1 MTAYTV
7 GREGMKCAWEKGMRH
22 PFRPAGLSV
31 AAISFA
37 LAACGGTQEEETTEG
52 QDEVVQASATPRLCA
67 GVRGNG
73 QSILTHFAS
82 LSQIVEHYGV
92 VDGMAG
98 GSSGSIS
105 TFTYESI
112 LKNPV
117 MQQCNGKPCSRT
129 AGAARVALALKS
141 LQGYVETVG
150 DSEEALAIKGLV
162 ATGMKLK
169 AEYDARGIGA
179 LSSAEAPEAAK
190 RLREVLSIPEV
201 RGVVNPEA
209 MKMLADPAHLTF
221 NVNEIKTSIV
231 TLGAFSVD
239 DNRLFFRTGIL
250 NWPALSQYFGRVGDF
265 YAGYGPSNKDGMRA
279 WLDACAEPTREKP
292 WSEAKNVAIA
302 GGTCGSALTT
312 LINDFRAKARTSEG
326 SYASRIDERVG
337 DPKSPLRKLVST
349 AVLERDAVT
358 KWKAAHARYVK
369 GEFPTGNVPF
379 EPAFTDVNFGYW
391 GSDADLAK
399 VQENGQK
406 FDDLKTKKFSALGNS
421 AWREILAASPAEPG
435 LSRFVQLSDGRISA
449 GGWSD
454 LAPALV
460 LKNLGCEQVVLVTRE
475 GDESG
480 FATKIAKH
488 AGMSESDWSAL
499 YDLTNP
505 ASGYS
510 RSVATADGV
519 WCTNWN
525 AFTDAQMADMVLD
538 AFNAPF
544 EKHASW
550 NARALRAY
558 GRVTDRTGKAGCTAG
573 IGAGATYPR

>member
-1 MTAYTV
+1 
-7 GREGMKCAWEKGMRH
+7 MKCAYPKGMRH
-22 PFRPAGLSV
+22 PLRPAGLFV

-52 QDEVVQASATPRLCA
+52 ADEVVQASATPRLCA

-98 GSSGSIS
+98 GSSGSIT

-117 MQQCNGKPCSRT
+117 MQQCSGKPCSRT

-190 RLREVLSIPEV
+190 RLKEVLSIPEV

-209 MKMLADPAHLTF
+209 LKMLSDPAHLTF

-250 NWPALSQYFGRVGDF
+250 NWPALAQYFGRVGDF
-265 YAGYGPSNKDGMRA
+265 YAGYGPSNNDGMRA

-292 WSEAKNVAIA
+292 WAEAKNVAIA

-312 LINDFRAKARTSEG
+312 LVNDFRAKARTSEG
-326 SYASRIDERVG
+326 SYPSRIDERVG
-337 DPKSPLRKLVST
+337 DPRSPLHKLVST
-349 AVLERDAVT
+349 AVLERDAIT
-358 KWKAAHARYVK
+358 KWKAARARYVT
-369 GEFPTGNVPF
+369 GEIPTGNVPF
-379 EPAFTDVNFGYW
+379 EPSFSDVSFGYW

-399 VQENGQK
+399 VKENGEK

-421 AWREILAASPAEPG
+421 PWREILAASPAEPG
-435 LSRFVQLSDGRISA
+435 LSRFVELSDGRISA

-475 GDESG
+475 GDESN

-488 AGMSESDWSAL
+488 AGMSEADWSAL

-558 GRVTDRTGKAGCTAG
+558 DRVTDRTGKAGCTPG

>member
-1 MTAYTV
+1 
-7 GREGMKCAWEKGMRH
+7 MRH
-22 PFRPAGLSV
+22 PFRPAGLFV
-31 AAISFA
+31 AALSFA
-37 LAACGGTQEEETTEG
+37 LAACGSAQEEETTEG
-52 QDEVVQASATPRLCA
+52 ADEVVKASATPQLCA

-98 GSSGSIS
+98 GSSGSIT

-117 MQQCNGKPCSRT
+117 VRSCGGKACSR
-129 AGAARVALALKS
+129 ADAASRLALTLKS
-141 LQGYVETVG
+141 AQGYAEAVG
-150 DSEEALAIKGLV
+150 DSEEGVAIKGLV
-162 ATGMKLK
+162 TTAMKLK

-179 LSSAEAPEAAK
+179 LGTAESAEAAK
-190 RLREVLSIPEV
+190 RLKEVLSIPEV
-201 RGVVNPEA
+201 KGIVNPEA
-209 MKMLADPAHLTF
+209 LKMLSDPANLTF

-250 NWPALSQYFGRVGDF
+250 NWPALAQYFGRVGDF
-265 YAGYGPSNKDGMRA
+265 YAGYGPSDKEGMRS
-279 WLDACAEPTREKP
+279 WLDKCAEPTRGKP
-292 WSEAKNVAIA
+292 WSEAKDIA
-302 GGTCGSALTT
+302 VDGGTCGSLFKS
-312 LINDFRAKARTSEG
+312 LVDGFRAKARTSEG
-326 SYASRIDERVG
+326 TYASRIDERVG
-337 DPKSPLRKLVST
+337 DPKSPLHKLVST

-358 KWKAAHARYVK
+358 KWKAARARYAK

-379 EPAFTDVNFGYW
+379 EPAFGDVNFGYW
-391 GSDADLAK
+391 GSDADLAR
-399 VQENGQK
+399 VQENQQK
-406 FDDLKTKKFSALGNS
+406 FDDLKTKKFSSLGNS
-421 AWREILAASPAEPG
+421 AWREILSASPAEPG
-435 LSRFVQLSDGRISA
+435 LSRFVELSDGRISA

-454 LAPALV
+454 LTPALV
-460 LKNLGCEQVVLVTRE
+460 LKNMGCAQVVLVTRE

-488 AGMSESDWSAL
+488 AGMSESDWSGL

-510 RSVATADGV
+510 RSVETADAV

-525 AFTDAQMADMVLD
+525 AFPDSQMGAMVLD
-538 AFNAPF
+538 AFNAPL
-544 EKHASW
+544 E
-550 NARALRAY
+550 ARASFTARAIRPY
-558 GRVTDRTGKAGCTAG
+558 SRVTDRTGKAGCTPG